1 MRRIF
6 VGATIAF
13 CGVGAL
19 APSASSAGTTVG
31 QTGTPDQCATGYGQ
45 VQFSTGGP
53 PTWNIPIDGT
63 ITSFSAPSLG
73 IGEHTVLLL
82 LRQVSGE
89 TYNVVAKS
97 TPITF
102 TTASSVET
110 FPVQIPAQAGEVI
123 GNYGGV
129 CSLATGSSSD
139 QFYAYFGAEPAT
151 GANQDFGSPAGAN
164 RRTDLSAN
172 LEPNPTPPAG
182 PTGQRAAA
190 LKKCKKK
197 HSALARRKC
206 RKKAKLLPV

>member
-6 VGATIAF
+6 VGAAIAF

-19 APSASSAGTTVG
+19 APSASRAGTTVG
-31 QTGTPDQCATGYGQ
+31 QTGTPAMCATGYGQ

-53 PTWNIPIDGT
+53 PTWNIPFDGM

-82 LRQVSGE
+82 LRQVSGQ

-110 FPVQIPAQAGEVI
+110 FSVQIPAQAGDVI

-139 QFYAYFGAEPAT
+139 QFYAYFGPEPAT

-164 RRTDLSAN
+164 RRTDR
-172 LEPNPTPPAG
+172 PTEV
-182 PTGQRAAA
+182 RARP
-190 LKKCKKK
+190 
-197 HSALARRKC
+197 RR
-206 RKKAKLLPV
+206 RP